1 MNLIKIFQNIIF
13 RLSFVVCLFFNLTGF
28 SQSLSLP
35 SVFSDN
41 MILQQ
46 KTKINIWGG
55 SFKGDEII
63 IKTSWGQK
71 AVAHADQSGK
81 WMTTLSTLDAGGP
94 YEISVTGKNNELQL
108 KNIFFGEV
116 WICSGQS
123 NMEMTFSGWPPKDAV
138 FNAAEE
144 IKKIGNSKI
153 RMFTVAKTYSL
164 KQEDQCKGSW
174 KEANPESLKKFS
186 AVAYYFG
193 NELFKQLN
201 VPIGLVNTS
210 WEGTQIKSWTSLEA
224 LSIYPEFAPLEADF
238 QQMNGGTAAK
248 EKWLEK
254 HSKIDLSNVTTSDR
268 WKNLNFSDSVC
279 ATTNFSDLEWERMT
293 LPVQR
298 EKASLGEFDGAVWF
312 RKWVDVPTSWKGKVL
327 QINIPGID
335 GMDQTWVN
343 AVKVGAV
350 EDTGYEQIPRHYELP
365 ASLIT
370 SNKVLVAIRIINYKG
385 TGGIWNTKTSM
396 SLTLKQDT
404 SQKVMLSGKWK
415 YLVVAEYKNN
425 MFYIFDIKN
434 REYQSRVTTTTVG
447 PNTPSVLFNSMVY
460 PLAPYSIKGFLWY
473 QGESNIGSAEQY
485 PSYLSSMV
493 KDWCRLWER
502 KEIPFYYVQI
512 APYKYSG
519 ISNTESAVFRNAQ
532 RVAIDSVKHSGMV
545 VTLDI
550 GDVAI
555 IHPSKKKEVGE
566 RLAYWA
572 LAKVYQKDIPYSG
585 PLYKSFKIESNK
597 IRLNFEYAE
606 NGLVGKESILKGFE
620 IAGSDKNY
628 VLATASIES
637 NTVVVYSDKIEKPL
651 YVRYAWH
658 NDSEASLMNKEG
670 LPASTFTTE

>member
-1 MNLIKIFQNIIF
+1 M
-13 RLSFVVCLFFNLTGF
+13 
-28 SQSLSLP
+28 P

-41 MILQQ
+41 MVLQQ
-46 KTKINIWGG
+46 KTKINIWGR
-55 SFKGDEII
+55 SFNGDEII
-63 IKTSWGQK
+63 INTSWGQT
-71 AVAHADQSGK
+71 ASVHVDQSGK
-81 WMTTLSTLDAGGP
+81 WMTTLTTLDAGGP

-116 WICSGQS
+116 WVCSGQS
-123 NMEMTFSGWPPKDAV
+123 NMEMTFSGWPPKDTV

-153 RMFTVAKTYSL
+153 RMFTVAKNYSL
-164 KQEDQCKGSW
+164 KPEDQCKGSW
-174 KEANPESLKKFS
+174 KVANPESLKKFS

-193 NELFKQLN
+193 NELYKQLN
-201 VPIGLVNTS
+201 VPIGLINTS

-224 LSIYPEFAPLEADF
+224 LSIYPEFAALKEDF
-238 QQMNGGTAAK
+238 QQLNGGTSAK
-248 EKWLEK
+248 GKWLEK
-254 HSKIDLSNVTTSDR
+254 HSKINLSKSPPSDR
-268 WKNLNFSDSVC
+268 WKNLNFADSVC
-279 ATTNFSDLEWERMT
+279 ATPNFSDLEWERMA
-293 LPVQR
+293 LPNQW
-298 EKASLGEFDGAVWF
+298 EKTSLSEFDGVVWF
-312 RKWVDVPTSWKGKVL
+312 RKWIDVPASWKGKAV
-327 QINIPGID
+327 QINLPGID
-335 GMDQTWVN
+335 DMDQTWIN
-343 AVKVGAV
+343 GVKVGAV
-350 EDTGYEQIPRHYELP
+350 EDTGYEQTPRHYELS
-365 ASLIT
+365 ASIIT
-370 SNKVLVAIRIINYKG
+370 FNKVLVAIRIINYKG
-385 TGGIWNTKTSM
+385 TGGIWNTKTPM

-404 SQKVMLSGKWK
+404 SQKITLSGKWK

-447 PNTPSVLFNSMVY
+447 PNTPSVLYNSMIY
-460 PLAPYSIKGFLWY
+460 PLSPYSIKGFLWY

-493 KDWCRLWER
+493 KDWRRLWEG

-519 ISNTESAVFRNAQ
+519 VLNTESAVFRNAQ
-532 RVAIDSVKHSGMV
+532 RIAMDSVKNSGMV

-572 LAKVYQKDIPYSG
+572 LAKAYQKNNAYSG
-585 PLYKSFKIESNK
+585 PLYKSFEIESNK

-606 NGLVGKESILKGFE
+606 NGLVGKEPVLKGFE

-628 VLATASIES
+628 VAATAVIEN
-637 NTVVVYSDKIEKPL
+637 NTVLVYSDKIKKPL
-651 YVRYAWH
+651 YVRYAWR
-658 NDSEASLMNKEG
+658 NGSEASLMNKEG